1 MSSGRGK
8 SCEELWITLKSQLWE
23 MRNRFVPKRNVSTIS
38 WKEIGGFPINKE
50 LQEAIRNKRATHRN
64 WMSKKNYEDPEIARL
79 NYTKARNRVTK
90 LMRQSKRK
98 YESDIALKSKEHPKV
113 FWSHIRSRLKT
124 KTGISPLLEVDNDK
138 KSTKFSN
145 EEKANILQTQ
155 FCSVFTREPDG
166 NIPKLPQRTDIS
178 IYDLSITTEMI
189 AEEIKQLNIN
199 KSCCPDELHPRMLKE
214 LINIISRPVALLLNE
229 SISQGVVPVEWKKA
243 FVSPIYKK
251 GLRNRAENYRPISL
265 TSIVC
270 KLLETYIKRL
280 VMKHLLNHKLLSPK
294 QHGFISGRST
304 TTQLLMYLDKC
315 LQTIVDGGVVDS
327 IYMDFSKAFDS
338 VPHRR
343 LIGKLESYGVKGK
356 ILNWIKDFL
365 SERSQIVKVNNAE
378 SSLAPVLS
386 GIPQGSVLGPTLFIV
401 YINDLLDDI
410 NSDGLL
416 FADDAKIFT
425 RISSKEDALMLQSDI
440 DLLENWSKL
449 WLLNF
454 HPDKCHVLS
463 FGKFGNIRYTQRYQI
478 YGNELEHVFDEKDLG
493 VTIDSNLTFED
504 HISLKVK
511 KANTMVGL
519 IRRSFSFLSCNLF
532 NKLYTSF
539 VRTHLEYAQAIW
551 SPHLRKHINMI
562 ENVQIRATKLVDGLR
577 TLDYSERLK
586 HLDLPTLAYRRARGD
601 MIEVYKHFHAY
612 DPSILPS
619 SFQPKTRTS
628 RKHSFQLHN
637 LLHRDG
643 TRGIQ
648 SNSFYY
654 RTAKTWNNLPKE
666 VVDARNLNSFKNLL
680 DDYWKNEE
688 TKFNHIRI
696 TPSDS

>member
-1 MSSGRGK
+1 
-8 SCEELWITLKSQLWE
+8 
-23 MRNRFVPKRNVSTIS
+23 
-38 WKEIGGFPINKE
+38 
-50 LQEAIRNKRATHRN
+50 
-64 WMSKKNYEDPEIARL
+64 
-79 NYTKARNRVTK
+79 
-90 LMRQSKRK
+90 
-98 YESDIALKSKEHPKV
+98 
-113 FWSHIRSRLKT
+113 
-124 KTGISPLLEVDNDK
+124 
-138 KSTKFSN
+138 
-145 EEKANILQTQ
+145 
-155 FCSVFTREPDG
+155 
-166 NIPKLPQRTDIS
+166 
-178 IYDLSITTEMI
+178 
-189 AEEIKQLNIN
+189 
-199 KSCCPDELHPRMLKE
+199 
-214 LINIISRPVALLLNE
+214 
-229 SISQGVVPVEWKKA
+229 
-243 FVSPIYKK
+243 
-251 GLRNRAENYRPISL
+251 
-265 TSIVC
+265 
-270 KLLETYIKRL
+270 
-280 VMKHLLNHKLLSPK
+280 
-294 QHGFISGRST
+294 
-304 TTQLLMYLDKC
+304 
-315 LQTIVDGGVVDS
+315 
-327 IYMDFSKAFDS
+327 MDFC
-338 VPHRR
+338 
-343 LIGKLESYGVKGK
+343 
-356 ILNWIKDFL
+356 
-365 SERSQIVKVNNAE
+365 
-378 SSLAPVLS
+378 
-386 GIPQGSVLGPTLFIV
+386 
-401 YINDLLDDI
+401 
-410 NSDGLL
+410 

-425 RISSKEDALMLQSDI
+425 HISSKEDALMLQSDI
-440 DLLENWSKL
+440 ELLENWSKL

-463 FGKFGNIRYTQRYQI
+463 LGKFGNIRYTQRYQI

-511 KANTMVGL
+511 KANMMVGL

-539 VRTHLEYAQAIW
+539 VRPHLEYAQAIW

-586 HLDLPTLAYRRARGD
+586 RLDLPTLAYRRARGD

-612 DPSILPS
+612 DASILPS